1 MSDTPETDNNDY
13 AYTFLEQY
21 GHESSLQGS
30 PVDWA
35 DFARRLEIERDMLK
49 SELSEWKILR
59 SWGGTPEIIHQFIK
73 GQQMRIYAA
82 QEVETD
88 LQAERT
94 LADRLADAAKAVI
107 DQWETPNW
115 KLTEPTAAHMNTLR
129 NTITAWKEARSE

>member
-1 MSDTPETDNNDY
+1 VSDTPETDNNDY
-13 AYTFLEQY
+13 AHTFLEQY

-49 SELSEWKILR
+49 SELNEWKTLKT
-59 SWGGTPEIIHQFIK
+59 WGGAPEIIDQFIK

-88 LQAERT
+88 LQAERA
-94 LADRLADAAKAVI
+94 LADRLADALMSTDAIIRKEVSLVGRWDSPVI
-107 DQWETPNW
+107 CKE
-115 KLTEPTAAHMNTLR
+115 AIA
-129 NTITAWKEARSE
+129 AWKEARND